1 MLPPTCPDHNIGW
14 ETAPEARNTRGPG
27 KADFDRITHIWTGHM
42 SLSKSRANQL
52 YPAQV
57 YIPHQISLYIP
68 RQISYTPHK
77 SISRAKCIPRNQFI
91 PHKLVILYKISQ
103 FISRTIYLYHAQNQ
117 WALAKYLNT

>member
-52 YPAQV
+52 YPAPNQFIYPAPNQLYPAQV
-57 YIPHQISLYIP
+57 YIPRQMYPAQSVYP
-68 RQISYTPHK
+68 AQISYPLQNQ
-77 SISRAKCIPRNQFI
+77 SIYI
-91 PHKLVILYKISQ
+91 PH
-103 FISRTIYLYHAQNQ
+103 N
-117 WALAKYLNT
+117 